1 MTAPTIAI
9 TMGDPAGIG
18 PEIVAR
24 ALAEGE
30 VRAACQPVVVGD
42 PRIMARAVELVQAP
56 LRVRSVQAV
65 RGAGTD
71 PSTLDVLPAGAVDP
85 ETLKP
90 GTLDARWGEA
100 AAACCRKA
108 VELAKAG
115 DVAGITSAPF
125 NKEAFHMAGYQ
136 ALDDMTYFEER
147 FANGEAYQVGEVAG
161 IWTTPVTFHVA
172 FRAIPDLITKEAVL
186 AKIRTLHRVMQA
198 AKVDRPT
205 IGVVALNVHGGE
217 GGMFGR
223 EEIDVIAPAIQQAK
237 QEGFPVSGPVPPDSA
252 FPLALR
258 GDFRGLVLMYHDQ
271 ANIGRK
277 IIGRDQPG
285 VSLFLGMP
293 VPVVTVPH
301 GTAYDIAWK
310 GVAKHG
316 MMVGAITM
324 ASALASAGNSPHSPG
339 GPSGETE

>member
-1 MTAPTIAI
+1 MTQPLVAV

-24 ALAEGE
+24 ALAEPE
-30 VRAACQPVVVGD
+30 VRRACRPVVVGD
-42 PRIMARAVELVQAP
+42 ARILFRAMELVKGG
-56 LRVRSVQAV
+56 LIVRTVASPQ
-65 RGAGTD
+65 GAGSD
-71 PSTLDVLPAGAVDP
+71 PGTLEVIPAGELPPDA
-85 ETLKP
+85 LKP

-108 VELAKAG
+108 VELAQAG
-115 DVAGITSAPF
+115 AVQGIASAPF
-125 NKEAFHMAGYQ
+125 NKEAFHMAGYK
-136 ALDDMTYFEER
+136 AMDDMTYYEEC
-147 FANGEAYQVGEVAG
+147 FARGEAYQVGEVAG

-186 AKIRTLHRVMQA
+186 AKVRSLDRVLRA
-198 AKVDRPT
+198 AKVSPAR
-205 IGVVALNVHGGE
+205 IGVVALNVHAGE

-223 EEIDVIAPAIQQAK
+223 EEIDVIGPAIQRAK
-237 QEGFPVSGPVPPDSA
+237 AEGFDVAGPLPPDSA

-293 VPVVTVPH
+293 VPVVTTPH

-310 GVAKHG
+310 GIAKHG
-316 MMVGAITM
+316 MLVRAITM
-324 ASALASAGNSPHSPG
+324 AAALAGQG
-339 GPSGETE
+339 L

>member
-1 MTAPTIAI
+1 LVK
-9 TMGDPAGIG
+9 GGL
-18 PEIVAR
+18 V
-24 ALAEGE
+24 
-30 VRAACQPVVVGD
+30 VRTVTFPQ
-42 PRIMARAVELVQAP
+42 
-56 LRVRSVQAV
+56 
-65 RGAGTD
+65 GAGSD
-71 PSTLDVLPAGAVDP
+71 PGTLDVIPAGELPPNAW
-85 ETLKP
+85 KP

-125 NKEAFHMAGYQ
+125 NKEAFHMAGYK
-136 ALDDMTYFEER
+136 AMDDMTYYEEC
-147 FANGEAYQVGEVAG
+147 FAQGTAYQVGEVAG

-186 AKIRTLHRVMQA
+186 AKVRSLDRVLKA
-198 AKVDRPT
+198 AKVNPAK
-205 IGVVALNVHGGE
+205 IGVVALNVHCGE

-223 EEIDVIAPAIQQAK
+223 EEIDVITPAIQQAK
-237 QEGFPVSGPVPPDSA
+237 AEGFNVAGPLPPDSA

-258 GDFRGLVLMYHDQ
+258 GDYQGLVLMYHDQ

-293 VPVVTVPH
+293 APVVTTPH

-310 GVAKHG
+310 GIAKHT
-316 MMVGAITM
+316 MLARAITM
-324 ASALASAGNSPHSPG
+324 AAALAGKG
-339 GPSGETE
+339 L

>member
-1 MTAPTIAI
+1 
-9 TMGDPAGIG
+9 MGDPAGIG

-24 ALAEGE
+24 ALAQRE
-30 VRAACQPVVVGD
+30 VREVCNPVVLGD
-42 PRIMARAVELVQAP
+42 PRLMFRAMELVGAG
-56 LRVRSVQAV
+56 LTIRTVQSA
-65 RGAGTD
+65 RGAGGD
-71 PSTLDVLPAGAVDP
+71 PETLDVLPGGELP
-85 ETLKP
+85 PGTLKP

-100 AAACCRKA
+100 AADCCRKA
-108 VELAKAG
+108 VDLARAG
-115 DVAGITSAPF
+115 EVAGITSAPF
-125 NKEAFHMAGYQ
+125 NKEAFHMAGYK
-136 ALDDMTYFEER
+136 AMDDMTYFEEC
-147 FANGEAYQVGEVAG
+147 FAKGRAYQVGEVAG

-172 FRAIPDLITKEAVL
+172 FRAIPDLITKESVL
-186 AKIRTLHRVMQA
+186 AKIRSLDKVLKA
-198 AKVDRPT
+198 AKVDPAK

-223 EEIDVIAPAIQQAK
+223 EEIDVIGPAIQQAK
-237 QEGFPVSGPVPPDSA
+237 AEGFNVAGPVPPDSA

-258 GDFRGLVLMYHDQ
+258 GDYQGLVLMYHDQ

-310 GVAKHG
+310 GTAKHN
-316 MMVGAITM
+316 MLARAITM
-324 ASALASAGNSPHSPG
+324 AAALAGKG
-339 GPSGETE
+339 L

>member
-1 MTAPTIAI
+1 MSQPIVAV
-9 TMGDPAGIG
+9 TMGDPAGIS

-24 ALAEGE
+24 AFADPE
-30 VRAACQPVVVGD
+30 VRKVCRPVVVGD
-42 PRIMARAVELVQAP
+42 PRIMFRAMELVKGG
-56 LRVRSVQAV
+56 LVVRTVTSPQ
-65 RGAGTD
+65 GAGSDTD
-71 PSTLDVLPAGAVDP
+71 TLDVIPAGELPANAW
-85 ETLKP
+85 TP

-108 VELAKAG
+108 VGLAKAG
-115 DVAGITSAPF
+115 DVVGITSAPF
-125 NKEAFHMAGYQ
+125 NKEAFHMAGYK
-136 ALDDMTYFEER
+136 AMDDMTYYEEC
-147 FANGEAYQVGEVAG
+147 FAQGTAYQVGEVAG

-186 AKIRTLHRVMQA
+186 AKIRSLDRVLKA
-198 AKVDRPT
+198 AKVSPAK
-205 IGVVALNVHGGE
+205 IGVVALNVHCGE

-223 EEIDVIAPAIQQAK
+223 EEIDVITPALQQAK
-237 QEGFPVSGPVPPDSA
+237 AEGFNVAGPVPPDSA

-258 GDFRGLVLMYHDQ
+258 GDYQGLVLMYHDQ

-293 VPVVTVPH
+293 VPVVTTPH

-310 GVAKHG
+310 GIAKHN
-316 MMVGAITM
+316 MLARAITM
-324 ASALASAGNSPHSPG
+324 TAALAGKG
-339 GPSGETE
+339 L

>member
-1 MTAPTIAI
+1 MSQPLVAV

-24 ALAEGE
+24 ALAEPE
-30 VRAACQPVVVGD
+30 VRTACRPVVVGD
-42 PRIMARAVELVQAP
+42 PRIMFRAMELVKGG
-56 LRVRSVQAV
+56 LVVRTATSLQAV
-65 RGAGTD
+65 GSD
-71 PSTLDVLPAGAVDP
+71 PGTLDVIPAGELPPGA
-85 ETLKP
+85 LKP

-108 VELAKAG
+108 VELAMAG
-115 DVAGITSAPF
+115 EVAGITSAPF
-125 NKEAFHMAGYQ
+125 NKEAFHLAGYK
-136 ALDDMTYFEER
+136 AMDDMTYFEEC
-147 FANGEAYQVGEVAG
+147 FAKGEAYQVGEVAG

-172 FRAIPDLITKEAVL
+172 FRAIPDLITEASVL
-186 AKIRTLHRVMQA
+186 AKIRSLDKVLKA
-198 AKVDRPT
+198 AQVSPAR
-205 IGVVALNVHGGE
+205 IGVVALNVHCGE

-237 QEGFPVSGPVPPDSA
+237 ADGFNVAGPVPPDSA

-258 GDFRGLVLMYHDQ
+258 GDYQGLVLMYHDQ

-277 IIGRDQPG
+277 IIGREQPG

-293 VPVVTVPH
+293 VPVVTTPH

-310 GVAKHG
+310 GIAKHN
-316 MMVGAITM
+316 MVARAITM
-324 ASALASAGNSPHSPG
+324 AAALAGKG
-339 GPSGETE
+339 L

>member
-1 MTAPTIAI
+1 MRMAVPTIAV

-24 ALAEGE
+24 ALTQPQ
-30 VRAACQPVVVGD
+30 VRAVCRPVVVGD
-42 PRIMARAVELVQAP
+42 PQVMSKAVTIVNAGLTVRP
-56 LRVRSVQAV
+56 VTSLRS
-65 RGAGTD
+65 AGGD
-71 PSTLDVLPAGAVDP
+71 AGTLDVLPTAVLAP
-85 ETLKP
+85 GSLTP

-125 NKEAFHMAGYQ
+125 NKEAFHMAGYK
-136 ALDDMTYFEER
+136 AMDDMTYFEEC
-147 FANGEAYQVGEVAG
+147 FAKGGAYQVGEVGG

-172 FRAIPDLITKEAVL
+172 FRAIADLITKDAVL
-186 AKIRTLHRVMQA
+186 AKIRTLHKVMQA
-198 AKVDRPT
+198 AKVEPLK

-223 EEIDVIAPAIQQAK
+223 EEIDIITPAVQQAK
-237 QEGFPVSGPVPPDSA
+237 QEGFLVSGPLPPDSA

-293 VPVVTVPH
+293 VPVVTTPH
-301 GTAYDIAWK
+301 GTAYDIAWR
-310 GVAKHG
+310 GVAKHH
-316 MMVGAITM
+316 MLARAVTM
-324 ASALASAGNSPHSPG
+324 TASLAGLG
-339 GPSGETE
+339 L

>member
-1 MTAPTIAI
+1 MSRPTIAV
-9 TMGDPAGIG
+9 TMGDPAGVG
-18 PEIVAR
+18 SEIVAR
-24 ALAEGE
+24 ALVERE
-30 VRAACQPVVVGD
+30 LREACNPVVVGD
-42 PRIMARAVELVQAP
+42 PRLMFRAMELVRGG
-56 LRVRSVQAV
+56 LTIRTVQTAL
-65 RGAGTD
+65 GAGAD
-71 PSTLDVLPAGAVDP
+71 PETLDVLPAGELP
-85 ETLKP
+85 PGTLQP

-115 DVAGITSAPF
+115 EIVGITSAPF
-125 NKEAFHMAGYQ
+125 NKEAFHMAGYK
-136 ALDDMTYFEER
+136 AMDDMTYFEEC
-147 FANGEAYQVGEVAG
+147 FAKGEAYQVGEVAG

-172 FRAIPDLITKEAVL
+172 FRAIPDLITKASVL
-186 AKIRTLHRVMQA
+186 AKIRSLDKVLKA
-198 AKVDRPT
+198 AKVDPAK

-223 EEIDVIAPAIQQAK
+223 EEIDVIVPAIQQAK
-237 QEGFPVSGPVPPDSA
+237 AERFNVAGPLPPDSA

-258 GDFRGLVLMYHDQ
+258 GDYQGLVLMYHDQ

-310 GVAKHG
+310 GIAKHN
-316 MMVGAITM
+316 MLARAITM
-324 ASALASAGNSPHSPG
+324 AAALAGKG
-339 GPSGETE
+339 L

>member
-1 MTAPTIAI
+1 MNRPTVAV

-24 ALAEGE
+24 ALAERE
-30 VRAACQPVVVGD
+30 LREACNPVVVGD
-42 PRIMARAVELVQAP
+42 PRLMFRAMELVRGG
-56 LRVRSVQAV
+56 LTIRTVQTAL
-65 RGAGTD
+65 GAGAD
-71 PSTLDVLPAGAVDP
+71 PETLDVLPAGALP
-85 ETLKP
+85 PGALTP
-90 GTLDARWGEA
+90 GTLDSRWGEA

-115 DVAGITSAPF
+115 EVAGIASAPF
-125 NKEAFHMAGYQ
+125 NKEAFHMAGYK
-136 ALDDMTYFEER
+136 AMDDMTYFEEC
-147 FANGEAYQVGEVAG
+147 FAKGEAYQVGEVAG

-172 FRAIPDLITKEAVL
+172 FRAIPDLITEANVL
-186 AKIRTLHRVMQA
+186 AKIRSLDKVLKA
-198 AKVDRPT
+198 AKVDPAK

-223 EEIDVIAPAIQQAK
+223 EEIDVIVPAIRQAK
-237 QEGFPVSGPVPPDSA
+237 AEGFNVAGPLPPDSA

-258 GDFRGLVLMYHDQ
+258 GDYQGLVLMYHDQ

-310 GVAKHG
+310 GIAKHN
-316 MMVGAITM
+316 MLARAITM
-324 ASALASAGNSPHSPG
+324 AAALAGKG
-339 GPSGETE
+339 L

>member
-1 MTAPTIAI
+1 MSQSLVAV
-9 TMGDPAGIG
+9 TMGDPAGIS

-24 ALAEGE
+24 ALAEPD
-30 VRAACQPVVVGD
+30 VRKACRPVVIGD
-42 PRIMARAVELVQAP
+42 PRIIFRAMELVRGG
-56 LRVRSVQAV
+56 LIVRTVASLQ
-65 RGAGTD
+65 GAGLD
-71 PSTLDVLPAGAVDP
+71 PGTLDVIPAGEMPPDS
-85 ETLKP
+85 LKP

-108 VELAKAG
+108 VELAEAG
-115 DVAGITSAPF
+115 EVAGITSAPF
-125 NKEAFHMAGYQ
+125 NKEAFHMAGYK
-136 ALDDMTYFEER
+136 AMDDMTYYEER
-147 FANGEAYQVGEVAG
+147 FAAGAAYQVGEVAG

-186 AKIRTLHRVMQA
+186 AKIRSLDKVLKA
-198 AKVDRPT
+198 AKVSRAK
-205 IGVVALNVHGGE
+205 IGVVALNVHSGE

-223 EEIDVIAPAIQQAK
+223 EEIDVIGPAIQQAK
-237 QEGFPVSGPVPPDSA
+237 GEGFDVAGPLPPDSA

-258 GDFRGLVLMYHDQ
+258 GDYQGLVLMYHDQ

-293 VPVVTVPH
+293 VPVVTTPH

-310 GVAKHG
+310 GIAKHN
-316 MMVGAITM
+316 MLARAITM
-324 ASALASAGNSPHSPG
+324 AAALAGKG
-339 GPSGETE
+339 L

>member
-1 MTAPTIAI
+1 MIRPTVAV

-24 ALAEGE
+24 ALAQRE
-30 VRAACQPVVVGD
+30 VREVCNPVVVGD
-42 PRIMARAVELVQAP
+42 PRLMFRAMELVGGGLTIRTVESA
-56 LRVRSVQAV
+56 RD
-65 RGAGTD
+65 AGGD
-71 PSTLDVLPAGAVDP
+71 PETVDVLPAGALP
-85 ETLKP
+85 PGTLKP

-100 AAACCRKA
+100 AAACCRKS

-115 DVAGITSAPF
+115 EIAGITSAPF
-125 NKEAFHMAGYQ
+125 NKEAFHMAGYK
-136 ALDDMTYFEER
+136 AMDDMTYFEEC
-147 FANGEAYQVGEVAG
+147 FAKGEAYQVGEVAG

-186 AKIRTLHRVMQA
+186 AKIRSLDRVLTA
-198 AKVDRPT
+198 AQVSPAR
-205 IGVVALNVHGGE
+205 IGVVALNVHCGE

-223 EEIDVIAPAIQQAK
+223 EEIDIITPAIQQAK
-237 QEGFPVSGPVPPDSA
+237 ANGFNVAGPVPPDSA

-258 GDFRGLVLMYHDQ
+258 GDYQGLVLMYHDQ

-277 IIGRDQPG
+277 IIGRDRPG

-310 GVAKHG
+310 GVAKHN
-316 MMVGAITM
+316 MLARAITM
-324 ASALASAGNSPHSPG
+324 AAALAGKG
-339 GPSGETE
+339 L

>member
-1 MTAPTIAI
+1 MTRPTVAV

-18 PEIVAR
+18 PEITAR
-24 ALAEGE
+24 ALAQRE
-30 VRAACQPVVVGD
+30 VREACNPVVLGD
-42 PRIMARAVELVQAP
+42 PRLMFRAMELVGAG
-56 LRVRSVQAV
+56 LTIRTVQSA
-65 RGAGTD
+65 RGAGGD
-71 PSTLDVLPAGAVDP
+71 PETLDVLPGGELP
-85 ETLKP
+85 PGTLKP

-100 AAACCRKA
+100 AADCCRKA
-108 VELAKAG
+108 VDLARAG
-115 DVAGITSAPF
+115 EIAGITSAPF
-125 NKEAFHMAGYQ
+125 NKEAFHMAGYK
-136 ALDDMTYFEER
+136 AMDDMTYFEEC
-147 FANGEAYQVGEVAG
+147 FAKGHAYQVGEVAG

-172 FRAIPDLITKEAVL
+172 FRAIPDLITKESVL
-186 AKIRTLHRVMQA
+186 AKIRSLDKVLKA
-198 AKVDRPT
+198 AKVDPAK

-223 EEIDVIAPAIQQAK
+223 EEIDVIGPAIQQAK
-237 QEGFPVSGPVPPDSA
+237 TEGFNVAGPLPPDSA

-258 GDFRGLVLMYHDQ
+258 GDYQGLVLMYHDQ

-310 GVAKHG
+310 GTAKHN
-316 MMVGAITM
+316 MLARAITM
-324 ASALASAGNSPHSPG
+324 AAALAGKG
-339 GPSGETE
+339 L

>member
-1 MTAPTIAI
+1 MSKPAVAV
-9 TMGDPAGIG
+9 TMGDPAGIS

-24 ALAEGE
+24 ALAEPE
-30 VRAACQPVVVGD
+30 VRKACCPVVIGD
-42 PRIMARAVELVQAP
+42 PRIMFRAMELVKGG
-56 LRVRSVQAV
+56 LVVRKVASPQE
-65 RGAGTD
+65 AGSD
-71 PSTLDVLPAGAVDP
+71 PGTLDVIPAGELPPDA
-85 ETLKP
+85 LKP

-125 NKEAFHMAGYQ
+125 NKEAFHMAGYK
-136 ALDDMTYFEER
+136 AMDDMTYYEER
-147 FANGEAYQVGEVAG
+147 FAKGEAYQVGEVAG

-172 FRAIPDLITKEAVL
+172 FRAIPDLITQEAVL
-186 AKIRTLHRVMQA
+186 AKIRSL
-198 AKVDRPT
+198 AKVLKAAQVHPAK
-205 IGVVALNVHGGE
+205 IGVVALNVHCGE

-223 EEIDVIAPAIQQAK
+223 EEIDVISPAIQRAK
-237 QEGFPVSGPVPPDSA
+237 AEGFNVAGPLPPDSA

-258 GDFRGLVLMYHDQ
+258 GDYQGLVLMYHDQ

-293 VPVVTVPH
+293 VPVVTTPH

-310 GVAKHG
+310 GIAKHT
-316 MMVGAITM
+316 MLARAITM
-324 ASALASAGNSPHSPG
+324 AAALAGKG
-339 GPSGETE
+339 L

>member
-1 MTAPTIAI
+1 MSKPTVAV
-9 TMGDPAGIG
+9 TMGDPAGIS

-24 ALAEGE
+24 ALAEPE
-30 VRAACQPVVVGD
+30 VRKACCPVVIGD
-42 PRIMARAVELVQAP
+42 PRIMFRAMELVKGG
-56 LRVRSVQAV
+56 LVVRTVVSPQ
-65 RGAGTD
+65 GAGGD
-71 PSTLDVLPAGAVDP
+71 PGTLDVISAGEMPPDA
-85 ETLKP
+85 LKP
-90 GTLDARWGEA
+90 GTLDARWGEV

-125 NKEAFHMAGYQ
+125 NKEAFHLAGYK
-136 ALDDMTYFEER
+136 AMDDMTYYEEC
-147 FANGEAYQVGEVAG
+147 FAKGEAYQVGEVAG

-172 FRAIPDLITKEAVL
+172 FRAIPDLITREAVL
-186 AKIRTLHRVMQA
+186 AKIRSLDKVLKA
-198 AKVDRPT
+198 AQVSPAK

-223 EEIDVIAPAIQQAK
+223 EEIDIIAPAIHQAK
-237 QEGFPVSGPVPPDSA
+237 VEGFNVAGPLPPDSA

-258 GDFRGLVLMYHDQ
+258 GDYQGLVLMYHDQ

-277 IIGRDQPG
+277 IIGRDRPG

-293 VPVVTVPH
+293 VPVVTTPH

-310 GVAKHG
+310 GVAKHN
-316 MMVGAITM
+316 MVVRAITM
-324 ASALASAGNSPHSPG
+324 AASLAGKG
-339 GPSGETE
+339 L

>member
-1 MTAPTIAI
+1 M
-9 TMGDPAGIG
+9 
-18 PEIVAR
+18 
-24 ALAEGE
+24 
-30 VRAACQPVVVGD
+30 VVGD
-42 PRIMARAVELVQAP
+42 PRVMFRAMELVKGG
-56 LRVRSVQAV
+56 LVVRTVASAA
-65 RGAGTD
+65 GAGSD
-71 PSTLDVLPAGAVDP
+71 LGTLDVLPAGELPPD
-85 ETLKP
+85 TLKP

-115 DVAGITSAPF
+115 AVQGITSAPF

-136 ALDDMTYFEER
+136 AMDDMTYFEEC
-147 FANGEAYQVGEVAG
+147 FAKGIAYQVGEVAG

-172 FRAIPDLITKEAVL
+172 FRAIPDLITQEAVL
-186 AKIRTLHRVMQA
+186 AKIRSLDKVLKA
-198 AKVDRPT
+198 AKVSLAK
-205 IGVVALNVHGGE
+205 IGVLALNVHCGE

-223 EEIDVIAPAIQQAK
+223 EEIDVITPAIRQARA
-237 QEGFPVSGPVPPDSA
+237 EGLDVSGPIPPDSA

-258 GDFRGLVLMYHDQ
+258 GDFPGLVCMYHDQ
-271 ANIGRK
+271 ANIARK

-310 GVAKHG
+310 GTAKHS
-316 MMVGAITM
+316 MIVRAITM
-324 ASALASAGNSPHSPG
+324 AAALAGKG
-339 GPSGETE
+339 L

>member
-1 MTAPTIAI
+1 MSKPAVAV

-24 ALAEGE
+24 AFAEPE
-30 VRAACQPVVVGD
+30 VRKACCPVVIGD
-42 PRIMARAVELVQAP
+42 PRILFRAMELVQGG
-56 LRVRSVQAV
+56 LVVRTVVSPQE
-65 RGAGTD
+65 AGSD
-71 PSTLDVLPAGAVDP
+71 PGTLDVIPAGTLPPDA
-85 ETLKP
+85 LKP

-108 VELAKAG
+108 VELATAG
-115 DVAGITSAPF
+115 DVVGITSTPF

-136 ALDDMTYFEER
+136 AMDDMTYYEER
-147 FANGEAYQVGEVAG
+147 FAKGVAYQVGEVAG

-172 FRAIPDLITKEAVL
+172 FRAIPDLITQEAVL
-186 AKIRTLHRVMQA
+186 AKIRSL
-198 AKVDRPT
+198 AKVLKAAQVHPAK
-205 IGVVALNVHGGE
+205 IGVVALNVHCGE

-223 EEIDVIAPAIQQAK
+223 EEIDVIGPAIQQAK
-237 QEGFPVSGPVPPDSA
+237 AEGFNVAGPLPPDSA

-258 GDFRGLVLMYHDQ
+258 GDYQGLVLMYHDQ

-293 VPVVTVPH
+293 VPVVTTPH

-310 GVAKHG
+310 GIAKHT
-316 MMVGAITM
+316 MLARAITM
-324 ASALASAGNSPHSPG
+324 AAALAGKG
-339 GPSGETE
+339 L

>member
-1 MTAPTIAI
+1 MSRPTIAV

-24 ALAEGE
+24 ALAERE
-30 VRAACQPVVVGD
+30 VREACNPVVLGD
-42 PRIMARAVELVQAP
+42 PRLMFRAMELVKAG
-56 LRVRSVQAV
+56 LTIRTVQTA
-65 RGAGTD
+65 RGAGAD
-71 PSTLDVLPAGAVDP
+71 PDTVDVLAAGELAP
-85 ETLKP
+85 ENLKP

-108 VELAKAG
+108 VTLAKAG
-115 DVAGITSAPF
+115 EVAGITSAPF
-125 NKEAFHMAGYQ
+125 NKEAFHMAGYK
-136 ALDDMTYFEER
+136 AMDDMTYFEEC
-147 FANGEAYQVGEVAG
+147 FAKGEAYQVGEVAG

-172 FRAIPDLITKEAVL
+172 FRAIPDLITKDAVV
-186 AKIRTLHRVMQA
+186 AKVRSLDKVLKA
-198 AKVDRPT
+198 AKVTPAK

-223 EEIDVIAPAIQQAK
+223 EEMDVIGPAIAAAK
-237 QEGFPVSGPVPPDSA
+237 AEGFDVAGPIPPDSA

-258 GDFRGLVLMYHDQ
+258 GDYRGLVLMYHDQ

-310 GVAKHG
+310 GVAKHS
-316 MMVGAITM
+316 MIVRAVTM
-324 ASALASAGNSPHSPG
+324 TAALAGKG
-339 GPSGETE
+339 L